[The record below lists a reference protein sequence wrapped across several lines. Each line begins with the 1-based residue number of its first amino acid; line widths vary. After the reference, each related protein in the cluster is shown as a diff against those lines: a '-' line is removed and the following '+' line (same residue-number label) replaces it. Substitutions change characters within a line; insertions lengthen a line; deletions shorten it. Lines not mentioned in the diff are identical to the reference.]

1 METLATIFD
10 IQRFSIHDG
19 PGIRTTIFFKGC
31 PLRCLWCQN
40 PESHKPGPEVAFY
53 EERCVGCFTCKE
65 VCPVDGIVEAR
76 DVRIDGQK
84 CTACGKCVSA
94 CENNA
99 LRMVGADWEPHS
111 LFSEIVK
118 DKDFFMD
125 SGGGI
130 TLSGGEPAIHSAFL
144 WAFLPLVKEQGIHV
158 NMETCGMFKFEDVER
173 ILPLLDLI
181 YYDLKLIDPETHKRY
196 TGADNRNIM
205 GNFAKL
211 AKTFPNLQARM
222 PVVPTINDG
231 PENILGTVQLLKK
244 NNLSSIHLLSYNKLG
259 EDKLRRIET
268 DLRPLNLPRKDSK
281 ALLSAKKLFENESIC
296 AIVSD

>member
-1 METLATIFD
+1 METLATIFN

-31 PLRCLWCQN
+31 PLRCVWCQN

-53 EERCVGCFTCKE
+53 EERCVLCFMCKE
-65 VCPVDGIVEAR
+65 ACPEDGIVEAR

-84 CTACGKCVSA
+84 CTACGKCVST

-99 LRMVGADWEPHS
+99 LRMVGAVWEAHS
-111 LFSEIVK
+111 LFSEIMK

-130 TLSGGEPAIHSAFL
+130 TLSGGEPAIHCAFL
-144 WAFLPLVKEQGIHV
+144 RAFLPLVKEQGIHV
-158 NMETCGMFKFEDVER
+158 NMETCGMFKFEDVES

-181 YYDLKLIDPETHKRY
+181 YYDLKLIDPKMHRQY
-196 TGADNRNIM
+196 TGADNKNIM
-205 GNFAKL
+205 GNFTKL
-211 AKTFPNLQARM
+211 ATSFPNLQARM

-231 PENILGTVQLLKK
+231 PKNILGTVQFLKK
-244 NNLSSIHLLSYNKLG
+244 NNLKSINLLSYHKLG

-268 DLRPLNLPRKDSK
+268 DLRPLNLPKKDSR
-281 ALLSAKKLFENESIC
+281 ALLSAKKLFENEGIC